1 VLFPDES
8 GPNDSM
14 PTEWKQEYHLTKQ
27 IFIQNLLSLSHCDNA
42 FRLSRDYSYFQG
54 LFYSIENHPQE
65 HHKND
70 YQGILEEMIAEYHH
84 TGGKEKKD
92 TNNFPLA
99 TEYFHFL
106 YGKNRFK
113 EILVIGK
120 KSEGLL
126 HEFLQVRATPPFLII
141 YFLLVLLSSF
151 FLQF

>member
-8 GPNDSM
+8 AHNDSM

-27 IFIQNLLSLSHCDNA
+27 IFIQILLSLNHCDNA

-54 LFYSIENHPQE
+54 LFYSIENHQQE

-70 YQGILEEMIAEYHH
+70 YQSILEEMIAEDRH
-84 TGGKEKKD
+84 TGGKKD

-106 YGKNRFK
+106 YEKNRFK

-126 HEFLQVRATPPFLII
+126 HEFLQVRTTPPFL
-141 YFLLVLLSSF
+141 LF
-151 FLQF
+151 FN